1 MEKVTY
7 IVPIYKTDDESVEY
21 LKKSLNSLVLM
32 MGSEEYNVIFAG
44 TDEVIAKL
52 KSVISDCVNDD
63 KVSYTNGYKSTND
76 ETDALSVIN
85 YAINLVTSEYFC
97 VLEFDDEFMP
107 TAYKNFLKYSEAEPD
122 ASVYMNINILLDAKN
137 DFNAIGFT
145 NEIVW
150 ASSFADEY
158 GYVDKEGLEAYADF
172 NVTGAFI
179 NTEDF
184 ISVGR
189 LKPSFG
195 IVSWYEFL
203 LRLTFNDKKVYVIP
217 KIGYK
222 HTVGR
227 KDSLMETIANNKEL
241 SAKVPKLIELAKT
254 ECEYREE
261 RELDLENNDKSN
273 TEV

>member
-7 IVPIYKTDDESVEY
+7 IVPLYKTDDESVEY

-32 MGSEEYNVIFAG
+32 MGSEEYNVLFAG
-44 TDEVIAKL
+44 TDDIIGEL
-52 KSVISDCVNDD
+52 KPVISGCVDEN
-63 KVSYTNGYKSTND
+63 KVSYTSGYKTTND
-76 ETDALSVIN
+76 ERDAFSVIN
-85 YAINLVTSEYFC
+85 YATNLVTTEYFC

-107 TAYKNFLKYSEAEPD
+107 TSYKNFLKYSEAEPE

-137 DFNAIGFT
+137 NLNAIGFT

-150 ASSFADEY
+150 ASSFAEEY

-172 NVTGAFI
+172 NVTGSFI

-195 IVSWYEFL
+195 LVAWYEFL
-203 LRLTFNDKKVYVIP
+203 LRLTSNDKKVYVIP

-227 KDSLMETIANNKEL
+227 KDSFMEIVANNKEL
-241 SAKVPKLIELAKT
+241 SAKVPKLVELAKT
-254 ECEYREE
+254 ECEYRDE
-261 RELDLENNDKSN
+261 RELDFENNNQSN

>member
-7 IVPIYKTDDESVEY
+7 IVPIYKTDDASVEY
-21 LKKSLNSLVLM
+21 LKKALNSLTLM
-32 MGSEEYNVIFAG
+32 MGSNDYAVVFAG
-44 TDEVIAKL
+44 GDETIEKL
-52 KSVISDCVNDD
+52 KDVISDSIKPD
-63 KVSYTNGYKSTND
+63 KVSYTHGYKPSNG
-76 ETDALSVIN
+76 EQDALTVVN
-85 YAINLVTSEYFC
+85 YAINFVTSEYFC
-97 VLEFDDEFMP
+97 VLEFDDEFLP
-107 TAYKNFLKYSEAEPD
+107 NTYNNFLKYSEAEPD
-122 ASVYMNINILLDAKN
+122 SSVYMSINILSDAKN
-137 DFNAIGFT
+137 EHSAIGLT

-150 ASSFADEY
+150 ASSFAEEY

-195 IVSWYEFL
+195 IAAWYEFL
-203 LRLTFNDKKVYVIP
+203 LRLAFNEKKVYVMP

-227 KDSLMETIANNKEL
+227 EDSFMEIFATDKEL
-241 SAKVPKLIELAKT
+241 SAKVPKLIALAKT
-254 ECEYREE
+254 ECEYKEE
-261 RELDLENNDKSN
+261 RELSFENNENDN
-273 TEV
+273 TEA